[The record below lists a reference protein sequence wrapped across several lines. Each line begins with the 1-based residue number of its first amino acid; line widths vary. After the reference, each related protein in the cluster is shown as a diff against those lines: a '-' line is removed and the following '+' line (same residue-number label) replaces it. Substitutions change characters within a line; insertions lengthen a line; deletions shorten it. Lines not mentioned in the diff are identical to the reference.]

1 MCWKLKHKE
10 DTVLWDSTFIA
21 QVNWRVKKIY
31 EKKYAPGR
39 AVAPLAPPLA
49 WNRLGP
55 QLNI

>member
-1 MCWKLKHKE
+1 LKHKE

-21 QVNWRVKKIY
+21 QVNWRVNKFY